1 MPSIRRTLVL
11 GLVLG
16 PPGRLGRRWRA
27 ALVGAVIVGAV
38 IVVVALDFVY
48 IYPVLTDRL
57 MLYQDWLSRLWLRSW
72 A

>member
-1 MPSIRRTLVL
+1 ML

-27 ALVGAVIVGAV
+27 ALVGAV